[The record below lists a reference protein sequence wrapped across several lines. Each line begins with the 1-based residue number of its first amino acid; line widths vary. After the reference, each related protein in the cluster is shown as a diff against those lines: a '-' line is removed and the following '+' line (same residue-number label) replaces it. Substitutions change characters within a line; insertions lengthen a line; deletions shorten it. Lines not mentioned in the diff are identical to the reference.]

1 MSGFVITREE
11 QLPIV
16 KVIVLAGQTRTIS
29 FPDEFFGEAID
40 LRLTNLDAA
49 ATGTYQMNGE
59 SQPAIVLGAGAFVTF
74 GSTRVRLLTIVAAV
88 GGAFQVEATVRTI
101 PNIENVNDFG

>member
-1 MSGFVITREE
+1 MVTITREE

-16 KVIVLAGQTRTIS
+16 KVVVAAAATRTIS

-49 ATGTYQMNGE
+49 ANATYQMDGE
-59 SQPAIVLGAGAFVTF
+59 SQPVITLAPNSFVTF
-74 GSTRVRLLTIVAAV
+74 GSTRVRLLTIVAAP
-88 GGAFQVEATVRTI
+88 GGVFQVEATVRTI
-101 PNIENVNDFG
+101 PNIENVNEFG

>member
-1 MSGFVITREE
+1 MVTITREE

-16 KVIVLAGQTRTIS
+16 KVVVAAGLTRTIS

-49 ATGTYQMNGE
+49 AAGTYQMNGE
-59 SQPAIVLGAGAFVTF
+59 SQPVITLAGGSFVTF
-74 GSTRVRLLTIVAAV
+74 GSTRIRLLTIVAAV

-101 PNIENVNDFG
+101 PNIENIESGF